1 MFEFY
6 FLIVYRR
13 IHKPEVCMDVFIFI
27 QIVAQSRCNI
37 YFFYVYVEDL
47 MRFFKLHFDYQNTF
61 LAELP
66 VFKVVS

>member
-27 QIVAQSRCNI
+27 QIAAQITLQYLFLLRVRRLNVL
-37 YFFYVYVEDL
+37 FLNDL
-47 MRFFKLHFDYQNTF
+47 LTIKIHFWQNH
-61 LAELP
+61 
-66 VFKVVS
+66 

>member
-6 FLIVYRR
+6 FLIVYSR

-27 QIVAQSRCNI
+27 QITAQI
-37 YFFYVYVEDL
+37 TLQYFFYVSLEDL
-47 MRFFKLHFDYQNTF
+47 MRFIKLHFDYQNTL
-61 LAELP
+61 LAEPP